1 VFASLKVTGM
11 HCLLKYV
18 TPVLLYHTT
27 FQELPQELAA
37 KVHNVRP
44 EIMADQL
51 SYLKRRLRFVCI
63 DELISSRSP
72 RGLAAITFDDGY
84 KCVIDLVA
92 DLLISLEIPFTI
104 FVNSCTMEHKVFWRD
119 KVRYIMSRGLVE
131 ECEQSLSRTRLIKG
145 RSFYRYTKDPINDS
159 RTVDEELDR
168 FLAEKGVALAPGH
181 HAFDNPR
188 YFLKHPLVS
197 YGNHSHHHYVLSS
210 LPRDAQHQEI
220 LRTKLFLQSLHGTQ
234 ISDVFSIPFGDVND
248 FNEDTLGILADLQYR
263 GALLSRQRFNWRLKK
278 QTGIFLIERFMPK
291 DSTLPRHLLPL
302 PWCW

>member
-1 VFASLKVTGM
+1 MVLMGPILKN
-11 HCLLKYV
+11 CS
-18 TPVLLYHTT
+18 PVLVYH
-27 FQELPQELAA
+27 AA
-37 KVHNVRP
+37 YRDIPKDIREKLHNVHP
-44 EIMADQL
+44 ETIADQL
-51 SYLKRRLRFVCI
+51 SYLKRMVRFVCI

-84 KCVIDLVA
+84 KCVIDLMS
-92 DLLISLEIPFTI
+92 DILISLEIPFTI

-131 ECEQSLSRTRLIKG
+131 ECEQSLTRTRLIKG
-145 RSFYRYTKDPINDS
+145 RSFYRYTKDPSNDS
-159 RTVDEELDR
+159 RIVDEELDR
-168 FLAEKGVALAPGH
+168 FLAAKGIALAPGH

-220 LRTKLFLQSLHGTQ
+220 LRTRLFLQSLQGTQ

-263 GALLSRQRFNWRLKK
+263 GALLSRQRLNWRLKK
-278 QTGIFLIERFMPK
+278 QKGIVLIERFMPK
-291 DSTLPRHLLPL
+291 DSALPRHMLPL
-302 PWCW
+302 PWRW